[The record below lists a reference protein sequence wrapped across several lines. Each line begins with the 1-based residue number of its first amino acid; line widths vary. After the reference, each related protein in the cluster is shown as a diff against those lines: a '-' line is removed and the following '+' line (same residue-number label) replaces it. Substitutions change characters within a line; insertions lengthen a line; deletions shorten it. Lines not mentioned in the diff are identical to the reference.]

1 MAIALLAPGIV
12 RLVLVVLLAYIVP
25 AVCVIF
31 CSPGLAL
38 APRRIIDLRLVHLT
52 EVAKVKHTI
61 LLLRLVLLL
70 VVALLVPI
78 VLLLAIRRLLR
89 LLLLIAGVP
98 ALSIV
103 LLRLLVVAVVAVP
116 ALLSIV
122 LLWLLVLVVVPS
134 LSVALWLLLVP
145 VILILSIGVCL
156 LLVAAVRPWLRAL
169 SIRLLIPTIV
179 IALVIEA
186 LVIEALVIE
195 ALVIEALIIEALII
209 EAFIISFVLVE
220 AIALVVAKAFIGII
234 ASVTESLVAR
244 VPVSERPEA
253 LGLISVS
260 IVGVLG
266 CTTVA
271 STAKASADSV
281 LREGAFEVSS
291 TESSKTTHLLI
302 HAAHARA

>member
-195 ALVIEALIIEALII
+195 ALIIEALII

>member
-186 LVIEALVIE
+186 LVIEAL
-195 ALVIEALIIEALII
+195 IIEALII